1 MSETKNPALPYV
13 AFIFLALIWGVS
25 FLFIKL
31 GVQDMSP
38 TALVLVRSVSGTV
51 ALAAIMLVM
60 RRSLMGPDWRRR
72 VIPFA
77 VMAVANALVPWVAI
91 AWGEEHI
98 SSGLAS
104 ILNSTATLW
113 TAIIIFWFIPTE
125 RPGPLNYAGVLIG
138 LSGVVILVLPDL
150 TTHGVTFSFLGVMS
164 CLGGALSYAIAAI
177 YARKRMRG
185 MNVYEQSLG
194 QLIATSVIAIP
205 FAGPSVPHIHLAFVS
220 MAAVIYLGVFGTGIA
235 YLLYYYTMN
244 TLGAV
249 RATGVTLLVP
259 MTAVLWGVVLLHETV
274 NLSIILGMAV
284 ILAGIVLTNL
294 RRAAHPQAA
303 AVERDSA
310 VA

>member
-1 MSETKNPALPYV
+1 MSETKSSLLPYV
-13 AFIFLALIWGVS
+13 AFVALALIWGVS

-38 TALVLVRSVSGTV
+38 TALVLVRALSGAV
-51 ALAAIMLVM
+51 ALAGIMLVT
-60 RRSLMGPDWRRR
+60 RRRLFGADWRRR
-72 VIPFA
+72 AIPFA
-77 VMAVANALVPWVAI
+77 VMAVCNALVPWVAI

-113 TAIIIFWFIPTE
+113 TAILIFWVIPTE
-125 RPGPLNYAGVLIG
+125 RPSPLNYAGVLIG
-138 LSGVVILVLPDL
+138 LTGVVILVLPDL
-150 TTHGVTFSFLGVMS
+150 TSHGVTFSFLGVMA
-164 CLGGALSYAIAAI
+164 CLGGAFSYGIAAI
-177 YARKRMRG
+177 FARRNLRG

-194 QLIATSVIAIP
+194 QLVATSILAIP
-205 FAGPSVPHIHLAFVS
+205 IAAPAVPHIHLALVS
-220 MAAVIYLGVFGTGIA
+220 LAAVIALGAFGTAIA

-259 MTAVLWGVVLLHETV
+259 VTAVFWGVLLLNES
-274 NLSIILGMAV
+274 LSWTILVGMAV
-284 ILAGIVLTNL
+284 ILGGIVLTNL
-294 RRAAHPQAA
+294 RRASSPEP

-310 VA
+310 AA

>member
-1 MSETKNPALPYV
+1 MPYV
-13 AFIFLALIWGVS
+13 AFIALALIWGVS
-25 FLFIKL
+25 FLFIKV

-38 TALVLVRSVSGTV
+38 TALVLVRAVAGAV

-60 RRSLMGPDWRRR
+60 RRPLFGPHWRSR

-77 VMAVANALVPWVAI
+77 VMAVTNALVPWVAI

-113 TAIIIFWFIPTE
+113 TAILIFWVIPTE
-125 RPGPLNYAGVLIG
+125 RPSPLNYAGVLLG
-138 LSGVVILVLPDL
+138 LSGVVILVLPDITAHGL
-150 TTHGVTFSFLGVMS
+150 TVSFLGVMAS
-164 CLGGALSYAIAAI
+164 LAGALSYSISALF
-177 YARKRMRG
+177 ARRRLRG
-185 MNVYEQSLG
+185 ISVYEQSLG
-194 QLIATSVIAIP
+194 QLVATVVLAIP
-205 FAGPSVPHIHLAFVS
+205 IAAPSVPHIHLAFLS
-220 MAAVIYLGVFGTGIA
+220 LAAVVALGAFGTGIA

-259 MTAVLWGVVLLHETV
+259 VTAVFWGVVLLNES
-274 NLSIILGMAV
+274 LSVPIIVGVAV

-294 RRAAHPQAA
+294 RRASRPEPV
-303 AVERDSA
+303 VERDSA
-310 VA
+310 AA

>member
-1 MSETKNPALPYV
+1 VSEPKNPLLPYV
-13 AFIFLALIWGVS
+13 AFIALALIWGVS

-38 TALVLVRSVSGTV
+38 TALVLVRSVSGAI

-60 RRSLMGPDWRRR
+60 RRRLFGPDWRRR
-72 VIPFA
+72 VIPFG
-77 VMAVANALVPWVAI
+77 VMAVANALVPWIAI

-113 TAIIIFWFIPTE
+113 TAILIFWVIPTE
-125 RPGPLNYAGVLIG
+125 RPSPLNYAGVLIG

-164 CLGGALSYAIAAI
+164 CLGGALSYGIAAI
-177 YARKRMRG
+177 YARRNLRG

-194 QLIATSVIAIP
+194 QLIATSIIAIP
-205 FAGPSVPHIHLAFVS
+205 IAAPAVPHIHLAFVS
-220 MAAVIYLGVFGTGIA
+220 MASVIALGAFGTGIA

-259 MTAVLWGVVLLHETV
+259 VTAVFWGVVLLHES
-274 NLSIILGMAV
+274 LSLAIIVGMAV

-294 RRAAHPQAA
+294 RRASSQP

>member
-1 MSETKNPALPYV
+1 MPYV
-13 AFIFLALIWGVS
+13 AFIALALIWGVS
-25 FLFIKL
+25 FLFIKV

-38 TALVLVRSVSGTV
+38 TALVLVRAVAGAV

-60 RRSLMGPDWRRR
+60 RRPLFGPHWRSR

-77 VMAVANALVPWVAI
+77 VMAVTNALVPWVAI

-113 TAIIIFWFIPTE
+113 TAILIFWVIPTE
-125 RPGPLNYAGVLIG
+125 RPSPLNYAGVLLG
-138 LSGVVILVLPDL
+138 LSGVVILVLPDITAHGL
-150 TTHGVTFSFLGVMS
+150 TVSFLGVMAS
-164 CLGGALSYAIAAI
+164 LAGALSYSISALF
-177 YARKRMRG
+177 ARRRLRG
-185 MNVYEQSLG
+185 ISVYEQSLG
-194 QLIATSVIAIP
+194 QLVATVVLAIP
-205 FAGPSVPHIHLAFVS
+205 IAAPSVPHIHLAFLS
-220 MAAVIYLGVFGTGIA
+220 LAAVVALGAFGTGIA

-259 MTAVLWGVVLLHETV
+259 VTAVFWGVVLLNES
-274 NLSIILGMAV
+274 LSVPIIVGMAV

-294 RRAAHPQAA
+294 RRASRPEPV
-303 AVERDSA
+303 VERDSA
-310 VA
+310 AA

>member
-1 MSETKNPALPYV
+1 VSEPKNPFLPYV
-13 AFIFLALIWGVS
+13 AFVSLALIWGVS

-38 TALVLVRSVSGTV
+38 TALVLVRSVSGAV

-60 RRSLMGPDWRRR
+60 RRSLFGSDWRRR

-113 TAIIIFWFIPTE
+113 TAILIFWVIPTE
-125 RPGPLNYAGVLIG
+125 RPSPLNYAGVLIG

-150 TTHGVTFSFLGVMS
+150 VSHGVTFSFLGVMS
-164 CLGGALSYAIAAI
+164 TLGGAFSYAIAAI
-177 YARKRMRG
+177 YVRKRMRG

-194 QLIATSVIAIP
+194 QLVATSIIAVP
-205 FAGPSVPHIHLAFVS
+205 FAAPSVAHIHLAWVS
-220 MAAVIYLGVFGTGIA
+220 MASVIALGAFGTGVA

-259 MTAVLWGVVLLHETV
+259 VTAVFWGVVLLHETLNV
-274 NLSIILGMAV
+274 AIIVGMAV
-284 ILAGIVLTNL
+284 ILAGIVFTNV
-294 RRAAHPQAA
+294 RRTARPQS
-303 AVERDSA
+303 AVEADSA

>member
-1 MSETKNPALPYV
+1 VSEPKNPLLPYV
-13 AFIFLALIWGVS
+13 AFIALALIWGVS

-38 TALVLVRSVSGTV
+38 TALVLVRSVSGAI

-60 RRSLMGPDWRRR
+60 RRRLFGPDWRRR
-72 VIPFA
+72 VIPFG
-77 VMAVANALVPWVAI
+77 VMAVANALVPWIAI

-113 TAIIIFWFIPTE
+113 TAILIFWVIPTE
-125 RPGPLNYAGVLIG
+125 RPSPLNYAGVLIG

-164 CLGGALSYAIAAI
+164 CLGGALSYGIAAI
-177 YARKRMRG
+177 YARRNLRG

-194 QLIATSVIAIP
+194 QLIATSIIAIP
-205 FAGPSVPHIHLAFVS
+205 IAAPAVPHIHLAFVS
-220 MAAVIYLGVFGTGIA
+220 MASVIALGAFGTGIA

-259 MTAVLWGVVLLHETV
+259 VTAVFWGVVLLHES
-274 NLSIILGMAV
+274 LSLAIIVGMAV
-284 ILAGIVLTNL
+284 ILAGIVLTNR
-294 RRAAHPQAA
+294 RRASSQP

>member
-1 MSETKNPALPYV
+1 MPYV
-13 AFIFLALIWGVS
+13 AFIALALIWGVS
-25 FLFIKL
+25 FLFIKV

-51 ALAAIMLVM
+51 ALAAIMLAM
-60 RRSLMGPDWRRR
+60 RRPLFGPHWRSR
-72 VIPFA
+72 VIPFG
-77 VMAVANALVPWVAI
+77 VMAVTNALVPWVAI

-113 TAIIIFWFIPTE
+113 TAILIFWVIPSE
-125 RPGPLNYAGVLIG
+125 RPSPVNYAGVLIG
-138 LSGVVILVLPDL
+138 ITGVAILVLPDL
-150 TTHGVTFSFLGVMS
+150 TSHGVTFSFLGVMA
-164 CLGGALSYAIAAI
+164 CLGAAFSYGVAAI
-177 YARKRMRG
+177 YARRKLRG

-194 QLIATSVIAIP
+194 QLVATSLIAIP
-205 FAGPSVPHIHLAFVS
+205 IAAPSVPHIHLAFVS
-220 MAAVIYLGVFGTGIA
+220 MGAVIALGAIQTGIA

-259 MTAVLWGVVLLHETV
+259 VTAVFWGVVLLGES
-274 NLSIILGMAV
+274 LSVPIIVGMAV

-294 RRAAHPQAA
+294 RRASRPEP

-310 VA
+310 AA

>member
-1 MSETKNPALPYV
+1 MSEPRNPLLPYV
-13 AFIFLALIWGVS
+13 AFIALALIWGVS

-31 GVQDMSP
+31 AVQDMSP
-38 TALVLVRSVSGTV
+38 TALVLIRSVSGAI
-51 ALAAIMLVM
+51 ALGAIMLVM
-60 RRSLMGPDWRRR
+60 RRSLFGPDWRSR
-72 VIPFA
+72 VLPFG
-77 VMAVANALVPWVAI
+77 VMAVTNALLPWVAI

-113 TAIIIFWFIPTE
+113 TAILIFWVIPTE
-125 RPGPLNYAGVLIG
+125 RPSSLNYAGVLIG

-150 TTHGVTFSFLGVMS
+150 TQHGVTFSFLGVMS
-164 CLGGALSYAIAAI
+164 CLAAALSYAIAAI
-177 YARKRMRG
+177 YARRKLRG

-194 QLIATSVIAIP
+194 QLIATSIIAIP
-205 FAGPSVPHIHLAFVS
+205 IAAPSVPHIHIAFVS

-249 RATGVTLLVP
+249 RATGVTLVVP
-259 MTAVLWGVVLLHETV
+259 VTAVFWGVVLLHETLNV
-274 NLSIILGMAV
+274 AIIVGMAV
-284 ILAGIVLTNL
+284 ILGGIVLTNL
-294 RRAAHPQAA
+294 RRAATPQPAI
-303 AVERDSA
+303 ETDSA

>member
-1 MSETKNPALPYV
+1 VSEPKNPLLPYL
-13 AFIFLALIWGVS
+13 AFIALALIWGVS

-38 TALVLVRSVSGTV
+38 TALVLVRSVSGAV

-60 RRSLMGPDWRRR
+60 RRRLFGSDWRRR
-72 VIPFA
+72 ELPFA

-113 TAIIIFWFIPTE
+113 TAILIFWVIPTE
-125 RPGPLNYAGVLIG
+125 RPSPLNYAGVLIG
-138 LSGVVILVLPDL
+138 ITGVAILVLPDL
-150 TTHGVTFSFLGVMS
+150 TTRGVTFSFLGVMS
-164 CLGGALSYAIAAI
+164 CLGGALSYGIAAI
-177 YARKRMRG
+177 YARRNLRG
-185 MNVYEQSLG
+185 MNLYEQSLG
-194 QLIATSVIAIP
+194 QLVATSIIAIP
-205 FAGPSVPHIHLAFVS
+205 IAAPAVPHIHLAFVS
-220 MAAVIYLGVFGTGIA
+220 MASVIALGAFGTGIA

-259 MTAVLWGVVLLHETV
+259 VTAVFWGVVLLQEA
-274 NLSIILGMAV
+274 LSVAIIVGMAV

-294 RRAAHPQAA
+294 RRASPQP